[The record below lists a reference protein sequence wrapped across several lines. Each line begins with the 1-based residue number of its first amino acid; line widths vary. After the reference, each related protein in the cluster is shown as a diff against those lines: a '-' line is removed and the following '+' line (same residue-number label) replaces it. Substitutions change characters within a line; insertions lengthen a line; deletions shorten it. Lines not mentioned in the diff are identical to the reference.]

1 MAQRGAKNGEA
12 KVIWQ
17 QRKIGNLKVSPIGVG
32 CAHWSIWPDANYDLG
47 VEAFNAAV
55 DSGITFFDTAT
66 KYTNALEDNHNEK
79 LIARAIQGHG
89 WNSDVQAEQLFVAS
103 KAGLSGRGP
112 VNVWDTTP
120 EGIKRAC
127 DASLLALGVD
137 SIALYYLHW
146 PREDEVPIETSMQ
159 AFEELRQAGKIQNI
173 GVSNFDQRQLNLAMK
188 VSKVAAVQNKFNPQH
203 HPREQLDLIE
213 FTREAGIAF
222 VPYSPLGGTFP
233 PKPLETANP
242 RLDQLAT
249 ELGVSVPVL
258 TLDWHLNLS
267 SNIIPLV
274 GSRRP
279 ESITSS
285 AQVLSVEIP
294 AEVTKEVAEI
304 YK

>member
-1 MAQRGAKNGEA
+1 MVHGQIEV
-12 KVIWQ
+12 KVIVPK
-17 QRKIGNLKVSPIGVG
+17 RRIGTLEVSAIGVG
-32 CAHWSIWPDANYDLG
+32 CAHWSIWPDADYDLG
-47 VEAFNAAV
+47 VEAFNSAV
-55 DSGITFFDTAT
+55 DSGVTFFDTAT
-66 KYTNALEDNHNEK
+66 KYTNSAEDNHNEK
-79 LIARAIQGHG
+79 LIARAISEHG
-89 WNSDVQAEQLFVAS
+89 WKSEVEADQLFVAS

-127 DASLLALGVD
+127 EASLLALGVD

-146 PREDEVPIETSMQ
+146 PREEEVSIETTMQ
-159 AFEELRQAGKIQNI
+159 AFEDLRQAGKIQNI

-188 VSKVAAVQNKFNPQH
+188 VSKVSAVQNKFNPQH
-203 HPREQLDLIE
+203 HPAEQLDLID
-213 FTREAGIAF
+213 FTREQNIAY

-233 PKPLETANP
+233 PKPLETVNP
-242 RLDQLAT
+242 RLDELALQ
-249 ELGVSVPVL
+249 LGVSVPVL

-285 AQVLSVEIP
+285 AKVLTVEIP
-294 AEVTKEVAEI
+294 VDVTKEVAEI